1 MAIAGVVAAVD
12 GSTPAEDALVWASRE
27 AAMRR
32 RPLYA
37 VNVYDTFEDPANA
50 SARAGFQSISE
61 MTGTIIQDLT
71 PRMTAAVRRSGQ
83 ADAGVT
89 VDVLYGHPVETL
101 LELAGTD
108 QLLVTGSRGLGAVQG
123 VLLGSVSQ
131 EVAQYARGP
140 VVVVPGGSHA
150 VGGRVVV
157 GVDGSP
163 SSLAALRF
171 AAEAAGLRQA
181 RLVVAHAWRDPAVRT
196 YHGRTLPTAARW
208 REEAQATLRD
218 SLREGLAGVHGVKVE
233 SRLIEGPEHRAL
245 VEAAEGADLLVV
257 GSRGRG
263 GWRGL
268 LLGSVSLR
276 CLTLSEVPVAVVRG
290 AQD

>member
-108 QLLVTGSRGLGAVQG
+108 QLLVTGSRALGPFKG
-123 VLLGSVSQ
+123 CSW
-131 EVAQYARGP
+131 GP
-140 VVVVPGGSHA
+140 SA
-150 VGGRVVV
+150 KR
-157 GVDGSP
+157 SR
-163 SSLAALRF
+163 SMLAARLWSSR
-171 AAEAAGLRQA
+171 AEATRWAGGWSLGWTDHHR
-181 RLVVAHAWRDPAVRT
+181 
-196 YHGRTLPTAARW
+196 RW
-208 REEAQATLRD
+208 PLY
-218 SLREGLAGVHGVKVE
+218 V
-233 SRLIEGPEHRAL
+233 SRLKRPDCDKPGWWWRMHGGTRPYAPITDAP
-245 VEAAEGADLLVV
+245 
-257 GSRGRG
+257 SRPQHG
-263 GWRGL
+263 GEKKRKPRCAIACAKGL
-268 LLGSVSLR
+268 PACTG
-276 CLTLSEVPVAVVRG
+276 
-290 AQD
+290 